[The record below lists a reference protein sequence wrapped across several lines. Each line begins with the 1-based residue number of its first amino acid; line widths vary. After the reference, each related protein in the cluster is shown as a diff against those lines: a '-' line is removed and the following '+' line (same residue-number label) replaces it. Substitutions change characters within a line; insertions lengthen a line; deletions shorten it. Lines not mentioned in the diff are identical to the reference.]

1 MSAFSSD
8 QQARVDAASCPPKEE
23 RVKLE
28 QVFVR
33 LADLRV
39 GGGIVNAEQ
48 LAGLD
53 LELFVSVRVA
63 EGVLEYARAEP
74 QGVAKVGAYA
84 EGAEGKEEKEPE
96 ANAAA
101 QPKKKRISS
110 RGKPQR
116 CSICGN
122 FGHKYKT
129 CPRKGIVRDYKDRIS
144 VSEIDSYIEAFRND
158 TAIRRELDIRCQ
170 GLPIVGVEN
179 KTNNGDALGVT
190 AGERIGKALVQ
201 YSDSEE
207 DDDDEDDDDSDY
219 EYRGAAAGGNKSDGY
234 VSARI
239 SLCRR

>member
-33 LADLRV
+33 LAILRV
-39 GGGIVNAEQ
+39 QGMISEQ
-48 LAGLD
+48 
-53 LELFVSVRVA
+53 ELKEARLKA
-63 EGVLEYARAEP
+63 VLEYAHAEP

-101 QPKKKRISS
+101 QPKKKKISS

-179 KTNNGDALGVT
+179 KTNNGEALGLT
-190 AGERIGKALVQ
+190 AGQRVRKALVQ
-201 YSDSEE
+201 YPDSEADSDDDSEE
-207 DDDDEDDDDSDY
+207 DSEDDSDDDSDY
-219 EYRGAAAGGNKSDGY
+219 KYRGAAAGGNKSDGY